1 MDADLWILVLRL
13 SFAAL
18 LYLFLLMV
26 GIVAY
31 RDLKRAS
38 AHPVKQKTADLARLV
53 VVDSGETSL
62 IPGQAFE
69 LLPVTSLGRDPANT
83 VVIPDGFASG
93 QHALLAWRDQQWWL
107 EDLGSTNGT
116 VLNRRPVQKPTRVN
130 QGDIVQI
137 GRVKLKMA
145 K

>member
-13 SFAAL
+13 LFAAL
-18 LYLFLLMV
+18 LYFFLLMV

-38 AHPVKQKTADLARLV
+38 TRPARQKTTDLARLV

-69 LLPVTSLGRDPANT
+69 LQPVTSLGRDPTNT

-116 VLNRRPVQKPTRVN
+116 LLNRRPVLKPTRVN
-130 QGDIVQI
+130 HGDIVQV
-137 GRVKLKMA
+137 GRVRLKMA